1 MCIRDSINVV
11 DNFEI
16 IVIGGG
22 HAGVEAAYA
31 CARLK
36 KRTCLVTNSSEDL
49 GKMSCNPA
57 IGGIGKSH
65 LVREIDAM
73 GGLMALAADAA
84 GIHFR
89 VLNASKGPAVRAT
102 RSQSDRLLYSNK
114 VKEIISSEHLLTIK
128 EGEVAEIILAN
139 EKAKGIVLE
148 SGEKIFSSKVILTAG
163 TFLNGKLFTGETQEE
178 GGRIGDKPS
187 KKLAK
192 FLLSLNLSSGRLK
205 TGTPPRIDAKSVN
218 WDLTQE
224 QPGDNPRPTMS
235 FISSTSIH
243 PRQLSCF
250 ITRTNSLTHEII
262 SEGIEKSPIFSGK
275 IEGVGPRY
283 CPSIEDKIF
292 RFSDKDSH
300 QIFIEP
306 EGLTAR
312 EVYPNG
318 ISTSMPK
325 EIQERMVNS
334 IKGFEDAVITKYGYA
349 VEYDFFDPRE
359 LQHTLETK
367 KIKNLFFAGQINGT
381 TGYEEAAAQGLIAG
395 INASQALNDLDPWIP
410 RRDESYIGVL
420 IDDLVTLGTKEPYR
434 MFTSRAEYRLLLRE
448 DNADQRLTPIAR
460 KIGLIDER
468 RWEIFNRKQ
477 DNIKKE
483 KQRLKTLKISKET
496 LKNKEAKNKQKEG
509 DYISALDALKRPEVS
524 YEDVCSSLGI
534 KPAESEIALDVTT
547 SEKYS
552 GYIER
557 QKREIQ
563 KVKRNENAKIP
574 EEINFDDIEGL
585 SNESKQ
591 KLNLVRPKTLAHAQR
606 IPGLTPAAISLLL
619 VHIKKKN
626 TQEINV
632 V

>member
-1 MCIRDSINVV
+1 M

-250 ITRTNSLTHEII
+250 ITRTNSRTHEII

-325 EIQERMVNS
+325 ETQKRMVNS

-460 KIGLIDER
+460 KMGLIDER

-563 KVKRNENAKIP
+563 KIKRNENAKIP

>member
-1 MCIRDSINVV
+1 M

-65 LVREIDAM
+65 LVSEIDAM

-250 ITRTNSLTHEII
+250 ITRTNSRTHEII

-325 EIQERMVNS
+325 EIQKRMVNS

-460 KIGLIDER
+460 KMGLIDER

-563 KVKRNENAKIP
+563 KVKRNENANIP

-606 IPGLTPAAISLLL
+606 IPGLTPATISLLL

>member
-1 MCIRDSINVV
+1 M

-250 ITRTNSLTHEII
+250 ITRTNSRTHEII

-325 EIQERMVNS
+325 EIQKRMVNS

-395 INASQALNDLDPWIP
+395 INASQALNDLDPWTP

-460 KIGLIDER
+460 KMGLIDER

-574 EEINFDDIEGL
+574 EKINFDDIEGL

>member
-1 MCIRDSINVV
+1 V

-250 ITRTNSLTHEII
+250 ITRTNSRTHEII

-325 EIQERMVNS
+325 EIQKRMVNS

-460 KIGLIDER
+460 KMGLIDER

-496 LKNKEAKNKQKEG
+496 LKNKEAKNKQNEG

-626 TQEINV
+626 TQVINV

>member
-1 MCIRDSINVV
+1 M

-250 ITRTNSLTHEII
+250 ITRTNSRTHEII

-325 EIQERMVNS
+325 EIQKRMVNS

-460 KIGLIDER
+460 KMGLIDER

-496 LKNKEAKNKQKEG
+496 LKNKEVINKQKEG

-574 EEINFDDIEGL
+574 EKINFDDIEGL

-606 IPGLTPAAISLLL
+606 IPGLKPAAISLLL

>member
-1 MCIRDSINVV
+1 M

-250 ITRTNSLTHEII
+250 ITRTNSRTHEII
-262 SEGIEKSPIFSGK
+262 SKGIEKSPIFSGK

-325 EIQERMVNS
+325 EIQKRMVNS
-334 IKGFEDAVITKYGYA
+334 IKGFEDAEITKYGYA

-460 KIGLIDER
+460 KMGLIDER

-496 LKNKEAKNKQKEG
+496 LKNKEVINKQKEG